1 MIIIDIILGL
11 LFLFSISVIASVT
24 VKKPVDPLINLRK
37 ELEKNGMSTSE
48 INDYIKKYKESFK
61 YSLYELQMAYYEL
74 GKSLK
79 DAFKK

>member
-11 LFLFSISVIASVT
+11 LFLFSISVIASVK

-37 ELEKNGMSTSE
+37 GLEKTGMSTSE

-61 YSLYELQMAYYEL
+61 YSLYELQQAYYEL
-74 GKSLK
+74 GQSLK
-79 DAFKK
+79 DALKK